1 MRAMQLAAS
10 GCLASIAAGTSEQC
24 DDVVGLNALPALSGF
39 ISSDSPELRENALCA
54 LGNIAARGTRQRD
67 HVLQAGVLPPLLQL
81 IETATS
87 QAEMVE
93 LHRAAWCLSHLMRGT
108 PLPASEQV
116 ASAVPVLV
124 RMLAVSDAEV
134 RAEACWA
141 LSRLADGR
149 SDDDGLAVDSTLSC
163 M

>member
-1 MRAMQLAAS
+1 MRCARSA
-10 GCLASIAAGTSEQC
+10 TS
-24 DDVVGLNALPALSGF
+24 
-39 ISSDSPELRENALCA
+39 RR
-54 LGNIAARGTRQRD
+54 RGTRQRD

-87 QAEMVE
+87 QADMVE